1 MATCARCGREL
12 PTFSFGEVSNLCPS
26 CKQMVASSPQIPSSV
41 QPPGV
46 GPPPGTPVVTRV
58 PYRPPV
64 TTAILAIN
72 VLVFA
77 AMVARGVPILEPNS
91 GQLLNWGADFGPY
104 SLGTQ
109 PWRILTSNY
118 LHIGLIHIAVNMW
131 ALWQLGRLAERIF
144 GGWAYFLTYTAAGIA
159 GSLLS
164 LLHNP
169 NVPSAGASGA
179 IFGLIGA
186 LIAALYLGKLP
197 FPPAARQS
205 LLKNL
210 LWTAGINLYLG
221 AKIPGIDN
229 SGHIGGFVMGL
240 ALGAIVGPQLMEPI
254 DKRRRHEALTFFAT
268 ALLLMG
274 FGMYVR
280 QKNGYVTAID
290 AAGKALGAGHTDQ
303 AITELQRYLAHDPND
318 LFALNMLARAY
329 MSKNDYPRTESTLQK
344 VVQLEPDNIT
354 AKYILGLTY
363 AAEHRYEDAR
373 QVFEQLVRQNPQKDD
388 AWVMLGASLDGLNR
402 EREAI
407 DAYRKAIALNPQNSE
422 AYREL
427 GLAQMKLN
435 RPEDAISA
443 LQKAAQLDPNNPEIQ
458 KDLSDV
464 YSVMGKTAEA
474 TAATRK
480 AEELSKTAPKKPAMP
495 QEP

>member
-1 MATCARCGREL
+1 
-12 PTFSFGEVSNLCPS
+12 
-26 CKQMVASSPQIPSSV
+26 
-41 QPPGV
+41 
-46 GPPPGTPVVTRV
+46 VTI
-58 PYRPPV
+58 
-64 TTAILAIN
+64 AILAIN

-77 AMVARGVPILEPNS
+77 GMVARGVSFVSPTTQ
-91 GQLLNWGADFGPY
+91 QLLRWGSDFGPL

-118 LHIGLIHIAVNMW
+118 VHIGIIHIAVNMW

-144 GGWAYFLTYTAAGIA
+144 GPWIYFLIYTASGIS

-164 LLHNP
+164 LLRNP
-169 NVPSAGASGA
+169 LEVSAGASGA
-179 IFGLIGA
+179 LFGIIGA

-197 FPPAARQS
+197 FPKPARDG

-210 LWTAGINLYLG
+210 VWVAVINLGLG
-221 AKIPGIDN
+221 ASIPGIDN
-229 SGHIGGFVMGL
+229 AGHVGGLIMGL
-240 ALGAIVGPQLMEPI
+240 ALGAIIGPHLMEEVS
-254 DKRRRHEALTFFAT
+254 RRRIYLWRILLAAV
-268 ALLLMG
+268 LLLVA
-274 FGMYVR
+274 FGAYVR
-280 QKNGYVTAID
+280 HRNGYVADIPKAQEALGRGRTDEAIRALETAIARD
-290 AAGKALGAGHTDQ
+290 PKN
-303 AITELQRYLAHDPND
+303 TEV
-318 LFALNMLARAY
+318 LNMLAQAY
-329 MSKNDYPRTESTLQK
+329 MSKHDYPHTESTLQK
-344 VVQLEPDNIT
+344 VVQLEPNNIT

-363 AAEHRYEDAR
+363 AAERRYEDAR

-402 EREAI
+402 EQEAV
-407 DAYRKAIALNPQNSE
+407 DAYKKAIALNPQNSE

-435 RPEDAISA
+435 KPQDATSA

-464 YSVMGKTAEA
+464 YTVMGKTAEA
-474 TAATRK
+474 AAATRK
-480 AEELSKTAPKKPAMP
+480 AEKLSKTAPKKPAIP